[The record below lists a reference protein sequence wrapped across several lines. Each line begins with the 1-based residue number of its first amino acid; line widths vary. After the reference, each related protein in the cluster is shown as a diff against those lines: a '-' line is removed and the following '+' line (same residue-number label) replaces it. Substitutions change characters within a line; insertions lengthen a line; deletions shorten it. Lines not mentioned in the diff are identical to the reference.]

1 MGRAVVLLRR
11 AGCAFVNK
19 LVIDRLPGF
28 ASVIGALQ
36 QLPEPAAGLGG
47 IEPIRVGRRSFEV
60 IHLPP
65 GEVRAADVPL
75 LAFSIGGQDECAL
88 ACADQNSYFAHSL
101 LLFDFLAGNLGS
113 SGVGSCCCQR
123 RRVSA
128 KKASRFLI
136 IFRIAASGAAVSSCC
151 APHNSNSNNSG
162 ARSMP
167 FSVSR

>member
-1 MGRAVVLLRR
+1 MRRAIVPLVRAGRAV
-11 AGCAFVNK
+11 VNK
-19 LVIDRLPGF
+19 LVIDRLPRF
-28 ASVIGALQ
+28 AAVIGALQ
-36 QLPEPAAGLGG
+36 QLPEPTAGLGS

-60 IHLPP
+60 VHFPP

-75 LAFSIGGQDECAL
+75 LAFTIGGQDECAL

-101 LLFDFLAGNLGS
+101 LLFDFLSGNLGN

-128 KKASRFLI
+128 KKTSRFRI
-136 IFRIAASGAAVSSCC
+136 IFRIATSGAAVSSCC